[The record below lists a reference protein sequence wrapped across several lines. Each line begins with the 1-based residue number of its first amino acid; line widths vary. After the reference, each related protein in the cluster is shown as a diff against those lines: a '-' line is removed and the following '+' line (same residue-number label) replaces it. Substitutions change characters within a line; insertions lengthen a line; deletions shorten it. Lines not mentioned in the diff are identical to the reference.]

1 MALLP
6 RLFATVSLQE
16 AEFLLS
22 SYMPM
27 EQEAMVAYL
36 MISPNTYYTHADGKT
51 AFLEV
56 VETVTNSKYVRTK
69 PDSTTANNLLSLPRF

>member
-1 MALLP
+1 
-6 RLFATVSLQE
+6 
-16 AEFLLS
+16 
-22 SYMPM
+22 
-27 EQEAMVAYL
+27 MVAYL